1 MLSIVLTELQ
11 KIKRYHILLIGVIG
25 MALSPILGL
34 ITQNVAI
41 EEAKNPNFDLSALV
55 DSTIW
60 NNATVFMPIIF
71 TLIGGYLINRE
82 YTDDTLKNVLVV
94 PVSFPKL
101 LTGKLTAIGILS
113 LILGMYSFIITIIVG
128 IFAGLP
134 GLDIFTLTKGM
145 FYMLGISICIY
156 IAVLPIIAFCGRTPG
171 FFMGGS
177 VIAFVLGYCS
187 MFFKSGLLRNIYP
200 FLASFAV
207 IGFDTTS
214 YISAK
219 SKASVPL
226 GLASLGAML
235 LISAFI
241 IAISKT
247 PGEAKT
253 KQKKNNISLRPAQRE
268 RIKTNR
274 Y

>member
-1 MLSIVLTELQ
+1 MKDDEKAKIFIYGVFSIPDSKCFV
-11 KIKRYHILLIGVIG
+11 KC
-25 MALSPILGL
+25 
-34 ITQNVAI
+34 
-41 EEAKNPNFDLSALV
+41 KN
-55 DSTIW
+55 
-60 NNATVFMPIIF
+60 
-71 TLIGGYLINRE
+71 
-82 YTDDTLKNVLVV
+82 
-94 PVSFPKL
+94 
-101 LTGKLTAIGILS
+101 
-113 LILGMYSFIITIIVG
+113 FIITIIVG

-177 VIAFVLGYCS
+177 VIAFVLGYYS

-200 FLASFAV
+200 FLASFTV

-253 KQKKNNISLRPAQRE
+253 RQKKNNISLRPAQRE

>member
-1 MLSIVLTELQ
+1 MCQ
-11 KIKRYHILLIGVIG
+11 
-25 MALSPILGL
+25 PIL
-34 ITQNVAI
+34 
-41 EEAKNPNFDLSALV
+41 
-55 DSTIW
+55 
-60 NNATVFMPIIF
+60 
-71 TLIGGYLINRE
+71 
-82 YTDDTLKNVLVV
+82 
-94 PVSFPKL
+94 
-101 LTGKLTAIGILS
+101 
-113 LILGMYSFIITIIVG
+113 
-128 IFAGLP
+128 
-134 GLDIFTLTKGM
+134 TK
-145 FYMLGISICIY
+145 S
-156 IAVLPIIAFCGRTPG
+156 
-171 FFMGGS
+171 S

-200 FLASFAV
+200 FLASFTV

-268 RIKTNR
+268 RIKTKR